1 MLGAL
6 LRRKTY
12 VTNVSNHGS
21 QDTLVPSYVQFA
33 DKLTTVCFVNTN
45 SNFDRD
51 GVAEL
56 HDSTVPVGTSAIP
69 DRKDNTNPSQEDVP
83 TRTNHVVFNN
93 EEIVLHHV
101 PFHTVDRR
109 PNLAVLRITKEN
121 DN

>member
-6 LRRKTY
+6 LRRKTC

-21 QDTLVPSYVQFA
+21 QDTLVPSHVQFA
-33 DKLTTVCFVNTN
+33 GKLTIVCFVNIN
-45 SNFDRD
+45 FKFDRD

-83 TRTNHVVFNN
+83 TRTNHVVFSN
-93 EEIVLHHV
+93 EEIALHHE